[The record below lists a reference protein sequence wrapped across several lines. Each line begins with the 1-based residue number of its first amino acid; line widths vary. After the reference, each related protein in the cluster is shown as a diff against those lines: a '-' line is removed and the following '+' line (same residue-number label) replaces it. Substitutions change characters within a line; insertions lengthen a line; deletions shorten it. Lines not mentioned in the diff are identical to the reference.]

1 MRPVIGISAYPR
13 MVDTRLGRT
22 LLHTASRFYVEA
34 VERAGGVAVVLPV
47 MASDFVDDV
56 LPSVHGVLLT
66 GGGDVQP
73 SRYGAK
79 PLDETSG
86 VDPMRDD
93 FDIRLLEAAIAA
105 DLPVLATCRGM
116 QVVNV
121 ALGGSLVQHVP
132 AVTGQAHCHDDK
144 WHEAV
149 HKVRI
154 DPDSHLAEALGAI
167 EVGVNSIHHQA
178 VDKAAPGTRAVAWA
192 EDDTIEAIELPDSPH
207 VVAVQW
213 HPELLEDW
221 PEQQGLFRQL
231 VVHARERAKRRFD
244 GPDAWVGPDPSQNRR
259 SST

>member
-1 MRPVIGISAYPR
+1 MKPVIGISAYPR
-13 MVDTRLGRT
+13 LVETSVGAT
-22 LLHTASRFYVEA
+22 LLHTASRHYVES
-34 VERAGGVAVVLPV
+34 VERAGGVPVVLPV
-47 MASDFVDDV
+47 MEPDAVDDV
-56 LPSVHGVLLT
+56 IVAVDGVLLT

-79 PLDETSG
+79 PLPETNG
-86 VDPMRDD
+86 VDPARDA
-93 FDIRLLEAAIAA
+93 FDIRLLEAAIER

-132 AVTGQAHCHDDK
+132 TATGQVHSH
-144 WHEAV
+144 HERWREGV

-154 DPDSHLAEALGAI
+154 DPDSHLAAALGTTDVA
-167 EVGVNSIHHQA
+167 VNSIHHQA
-178 VDKAAPGTRAVAWA
+178 VDEAAPGTRAVAWA
-192 EDDTIEAIELPDSPH
+192 EDETVEAIELPGTPH

-231 VVHARERAKRRFD
+231 VDHARARRHA
-244 GPDAWVGPDPSQNRR
+244 GRSLQGRR
-259 SST
+259 G